1 MVYKQSN
8 STSSHDNSMGQKAC
22 VKKSPLLTLWLILI
36 AGLFCEMVTNN
47 SNSTNSSGPTVVYS
61 GSPPPFI
68 ALQYLILWCVVY
80 LILATFA
87 ICGNVLIILVFSKK
101 RNLRTRTNYF
111 VIGLALG
118 DILVGT
124 ATIPLYVT
132 LLILLFNQ
140 DFKAATLVQT
150 IFSPMDILSGMLS
163 ILQLMTISVERVY
176 AIAFPLRHRT
186 TSARINFIILATVWL
201 TAAGIASLNFFI
213 PKGPEWKGTFLIYST
228 LGFFIPFSVIFFAY
242 TSIWIII
249 KHRTKIPRNRARVVK
264 RESRT
269 ALTIFALI
277 LLFLVTWLPFFS
289 LNLVL
294 FSCASCAVAVPLQVV
309 LFFKALHY
317 SGSALNPVVYSA
329 RMPEFRR
336 PITILLKE
344 RRFTASFYRKSTERQ
359 TFRRTSSRRQDVEL
373 SDINDQQSSYS
384 GNEPHGV
391 TTNGNDSEK
400 TAIVGGI

>member
-1 MVYKQSN
+1 MAS
-8 STSSHDNSMGQKAC
+8 
-22 VKKSPLLTLWLILI
+22 
-36 AGLFCEMVTNN
+36 NN
-47 SNSTNSSGPTVVYS
+47 SNSSDPTAIHS
-61 GSPPPFI
+61 GSPSPLI
-68 ALQYLILWCVVY
+68 ELKYLILWCVVY

-132 LLILLFNQ
+132 LLVLLFNQ
-140 DFKAATLVQT
+140 NFKAASLVQT

-201 TAAGIASLNFFI
+201 MAAGIASLNFLI

-249 KHRTKIPRNRARVVK
+249 KHKTKIPRNRARVVK

-294 FSCASCAVAVPLQVV
+294 FSCPSCVAAVPFQVV

-344 RRFTASFYRKSTERQ
+344 RRFTTSFYRHTIDRQ
-359 TFRRTSSRRQDVEL
+359 TFRRTSSRRRDVEL
-373 SDINDQQSSYS
+373 SDINDQRTSSYS
-384 GNEPHGV
+384 GNEPAHAV

-400 TAIVGGI
+400 TAIVGEFNSS

>member
-1 MVYKQSN
+1 
-8 STSSHDNSMGQKAC
+8 MG
-22 VKKSPLLTLWLILI
+22 KKSLHEEQSFPNSLIAFHTAGLTLQ
-36 AGLFCEMVTNN
+36 EMASNN
-47 SNSTNSSGPTVVYS
+47 SNGTNSSGLTAVYS

-68 ALQYLILWCVVY
+68 ELQYLVLWCVVY

-140 DFKAATLVQT
+140 NFKAATFVRKV
-150 IFSPMDILSGMLS
+150 FSPMDILSGMLS

-201 TAAGIASLNFFI
+201 IAAGIASLNFFI

-249 KHRTKIPRNRARVVK
+249 KNKTKIPRNRARVVK
-264 RESRT
+264 KESRT
-269 ALTIFALI
+269 ALTVFALI

-294 FSCASCAVAVPLQVV
+294 FSCASCAAAVPLQVV

-336 PITILLKE
+336 PISILLKE
-344 RRFTASFYRKSTERQ
+344 RRFTTSFYRRSIERQ
-359 TFRRTSSRRQDVEL
+359 TFRRTSSRRRDVEL
-373 SDINDQQSSYS
+373 SDLNDQQTSSYS
-384 GNEPHGV
+384 GNEPHAI

-400 TAIVGGI
+400 TAIAGGI

>member
-1 MVYKQSN
+1 MSN
-8 STSSHDNSMGQKAC
+8 S
-22 VKKSPLLTLWLILI
+22 
-36 AGLFCEMVTNN
+36 
-47 SNSTNSSGPTVVYS
+47 SNITNSSSAPTVVYK

-68 ALQYLILWCVVY
+68 AIQYLVTWCVVY
-80 LILATFA
+80 LIIATFA

-111 VIGLALG
+111 VIGLAFG

-140 DFKAATLVQT
+140 DYKVAAIVQT

-186 TSARINFIILATVWL
+186 SSARFNYIVLATVWL

-228 LGFFIPFSVIFFAY
+228 LGFFVPFSVIFFAY
-242 TSIWIII
+242 TSIWIIV
-249 KHRTKIPRNRARVVK
+249 KSRTKIPRNRARVVK

-269 ALTIFALI
+269 AIAIFALI

-294 FSCASCAVAVPLQVV
+294 FSCLKCAAAVPLQVV

-344 RRFTASFYRKSTERQ
+344 RRLTNSFYRHTTDRQSFRST
-359 TFRRTSSRRQDVEL
+359 RRQDIEL
-373 SDINDQQSSYS
+373 SDIYDQQSTCS
-384 GNEPHGV
+384 GNDTGGV

-400 TAIVGGI
+400 TAIVG

>member
-1 MVYKQSN
+1 MMSN
-8 STSSHDNSMGQKAC
+8 SS
-22 VKKSPLLTLWLILI
+22 
-36 AGLFCEMVTNN
+36 NN
-47 SNSTNSSGPTVVYS
+47 TNSSGQHAA
-61 GSPPPFI
+61 GSSTAQRGPFI
-68 ALQYLILWCVVY
+68 DIQYLVIWCVVY
-80 LILATFA
+80 LIIAMFA
-87 ICGNVLIILVFSKK
+87 ILGNVLIILVFSKK

-111 VIGLALG
+111 VIGLAVG

-124 ATIPLYVT
+124 TTIPLYVT
-132 LLILLFNQ
+132 LLILLFNE
-140 DFKAATLVQT
+140 DYKASSLVQT

-163 ILQLMTISVERVY
+163 ILHLMTISVERVY

-186 TSARINFIILATVWL
+186 STARVNFIILAVIWF

-228 LGFFIPFSVIFFAY
+228 LGFFVPFSVIFLAY
-242 TSIWIII
+242 TSIWIIV
-249 KHRTKIPRNRARVVK
+249 KSRTKIPRSRARMVK

-294 FSCASCAVAVPLQVV
+294 FSCSKCAAAVPLQVV

-317 SGSALNPVVYSA
+317 CGSALNPVVYSA

-336 PITILLKE
+336 PIAMLLKE
-344 RRFTASFYRKSTERQ
+344 RRLTGSLYRHSTERQ
-359 TFRRTSSRRQDVEL
+359 SFRKSSTRHQDVEL
-373 SDINDQQSSYS
+373 SDIYDQQSTYS
-384 GNEPHGV
+384 GNETGAATIGAKDTDKLPL
-391 TTNGNDSEK
+391 
-400 TAIVGGI
+400 